1 LKVERRKSAGVIVV
15 MQLMALKI
23 VVYGFA
29 MKTGRLPFAKYGL
42 ERWGGRAEPKSGLD
56 ASL

>member
-1 LKVERRKSAGVIVV
+1 MV
-15 MQLMALKI
+15 LKI
-23 VVYGFA
+23 VVFSLT

-42 ERWGGRAEPKSGLD
+42 ERWGGRAEPKDGLD